1 MLYYF
6 IMSGLLI
13 ATGLF
18 LLLANALKIPYLKTS
33 KAVMNAG
40 REDKKLSKTIEAVA
54 LGIASKLAQFIP
66 MDKYKRTRLES
77 TLKSAGIKMT
87 PETFTALALLKS
99 LCIALLAI
107 PCAFIFPLVIPFVI
121 ILAVAVYFRETG
133 KADAKMREKRE
144 AIEQELPRF
153 VATVEQELKTSRDI
167 LAIMENFK
175 KHAGVHFAY
184 ELDVT
189 CADMRSSSYEA
200 ALTRFEARIGSA
212 QLSDVVRGLVSVIR
226 GDDSAVY
233 FKMLSHDFKLI
244 ELQRLKSQAQK
255 IPPKIRVFSFGMLML
270 FLLTYLFGLLL
281 RWFVPGSFVSPA
293 ENFWQ
298 SAGYLVF
305 PAAAI
310 AIPRIAMTVKMLR
323 SALLAEMNKD
333 YVRTSYSR
341 GNDRRATLYLHV
353 LRNALPPVVSF
364 LAMTVADIVAG
375 SVVIEQ
381 VFAIP
386 GLGRLLLT
394 SISNRDYPVVQ
405 AVVVLVAFWVVLVNL
420 LGDLLNQRLDPRLR
434 LTD

>member
-1 MLYYF
+1 MEF
-6 IMSGLLI
+6 LLI
-13 ATGLF
+13 VFVILLAAGMF

-54 LGIASKLAQFIP
+54 LGIASKMAQLIP

-153 VATVEQELKTSRDI
+153 VVTVEQELKTSRDI

-244 ELQRLKSQAQK
+244 GLQRLKSQAQK

-270 FLLTYLFGLLL
+270 FLLTYLFVMGMQLID
-281 RWFVPGSFVSPA
+281 S
-293 ENFWQ
+293 
-298 SAGYLVF
+298 
-305 PAAAI
+305 
-310 AIPRIAMTVKMLR
+310 
-323 SALLAEMNKD
+323 
-333 YVRTSYSR
+333 
-341 GNDRRATLYLHV
+341 
-353 LRNALPPVVSF
+353 
-364 LAMTVADIVAG
+364 
-375 SVVIEQ
+375 
-381 VFAIP
+381 
-386 GLGRLLLT
+386 LGT
-394 SISNRDYPVVQ
+394 MI
-405 AVVVLVAFWVVLVNL
+405 
-420 LGDLLNQRLDPRLR
+420 
-434 LTD
+434 

>member
-1 MLYYF
+1 M
-6 IMSGLLI
+6 
-13 ATGLF
+13 F

-54 LGIASKLAQFIP
+54 LGIASKMAQLIP

-153 VATVEQELKTSRDI
+153 VVTVEQELKTSRDI

-244 ELQRLKSQAQK
+244 GLQRLKSQAQK

-270 FLLTYLFGLLL
+270 FLLTYLFVMGMQLIDCLLYT
-281 RWFVPGSFVSPA
+281 SP
-293 ENFWQ
+293 
-298 SAGYLVF
+298 S
-305 PAAAI
+305 
-310 AIPRIAMTVKMLR
+310 PR
-323 SALLAEMNKD
+323 D
-333 YVRTSYSR
+333 R
-341 GNDRRATLYLHV
+341 G
-353 LRNALPPVVSF
+353 
-364 LAMTVADIVAG
+364 
-375 SVVIEQ
+375 
-381 VFAIP
+381 
-386 GLGRLLLT
+386 
-394 SISNRDYPVVQ
+394 
-405 AVVVLVAFWVVLVNL
+405 
-420 LGDLLNQRLDPRLR
+420 
-434 LTD
+434 

>member
-1 MLYYF
+1 MEF
-6 IMSGLLI
+6 LLI
-13 ATGLF
+13 VFGILLAAGMF

-54 LGIASKLAQFIP
+54 LGIASKMAQLIP

-153 VATVEQELKTSRDI
+153 VVTVEQELKTSRDI

-212 QLSDVVRGLVSVIR
+212 QLSDVVRGLVAVIR

-244 ELQRLKSQAQK
+244 GLQRLKSQAQK

-270 FLLTYLFGLLL
+270 FLLTYLFVMGMQLID
-281 RWFVPGSFVSPA
+281 S
-293 ENFWQ
+293 
-298 SAGYLVF
+298 
-305 PAAAI
+305 
-310 AIPRIAMTVKMLR
+310 
-323 SALLAEMNKD
+323 
-333 YVRTSYSR
+333 
-341 GNDRRATLYLHV
+341 
-353 LRNALPPVVSF
+353 
-364 LAMTVADIVAG
+364 
-375 SVVIEQ
+375 
-381 VFAIP
+381 
-386 GLGRLLLT
+386 LGT
-394 SISNRDYPVVQ
+394 MI
-405 AVVVLVAFWVVLVNL
+405 
-420 LGDLLNQRLDPRLR
+420 
-434 LTD
+434 

>member
-1 MLYYF
+1 MEF
-6 IMSGLLI
+6 LLI
-13 ATGLF
+13 VFGILLAAGMF

-54 LGIASKLAQFIP
+54 LGIASKMAQLIP

-153 VATVEQELKTSRDI
+153 VVTVEQELKTSRDI

-244 ELQRLKSQAQK
+244 GLQRLKSQAQK
-255 IPPKIRVFSFGMLML
+255 IPPNIRVFSFGMLML
-270 FLLTYLFGLLL
+270 FLLTYLFVMGMQLID
-281 RWFVPGSFVSPA
+281 S
-293 ENFWQ
+293 
-298 SAGYLVF
+298 
-305 PAAAI
+305 
-310 AIPRIAMTVKMLR
+310 
-323 SALLAEMNKD
+323 
-333 YVRTSYSR
+333 
-341 GNDRRATLYLHV
+341 
-353 LRNALPPVVSF
+353 
-364 LAMTVADIVAG
+364 
-375 SVVIEQ
+375 
-381 VFAIP
+381 
-386 GLGRLLLT
+386 LGT
-394 SISNRDYPVVQ
+394 MI
-405 AVVVLVAFWVVLVNL
+405 
-420 LGDLLNQRLDPRLR
+420 
-434 LTD
+434 

>member
-1 MLYYF
+1 MEF
-6 IMSGLLI
+6 LLI
-13 ATGLF
+13 VFGILLAAGMF
-18 LLLANALKIPYLKTS
+18 LLLANARKIPYLKTS
-33 KAVMNAG
+33 KSVRIAG

-54 LGIASKLAQFIP
+54 LGIASKMAQLIP

-144 AIEQELPRF
+144 AIEQELPRC
-153 VATVEQELKTSRDI
+153 VVTVEQELKTSRDI

-244 ELQRLKSQAQK
+244 GLQRLKSQAQK
-255 IPPKIRVFSFGMLML
+255 IPPKIRVFCFGMLML
-270 FLLTYLFGLLL
+270 FLLTYLFVMGMQLID
-281 RWFVPGSFVSPA
+281 S
-293 ENFWQ
+293 
-298 SAGYLVF
+298 
-305 PAAAI
+305 
-310 AIPRIAMTVKMLR
+310 
-323 SALLAEMNKD
+323 
-333 YVRTSYSR
+333 
-341 GNDRRATLYLHV
+341 
-353 LRNALPPVVSF
+353 
-364 LAMTVADIVAG
+364 
-375 SVVIEQ
+375 
-381 VFAIP
+381 
-386 GLGRLLLT
+386 LGT
-394 SISNRDYPVVQ
+394 MI
-405 AVVVLVAFWVVLVNL
+405 
-420 LGDLLNQRLDPRLR
+420 
-434 LTD
+434 

>member
-1 MLYYF
+1 VEF
-6 IMSGLLI
+6 LLI
-13 ATGLF
+13 VFGILLAAGMF

-54 LGIASKLAQFIP
+54 LGIASKMAQLIP

-153 VATVEQELKTSRDI
+153 VVTVEQELKTSRDI

-244 ELQRLKSQAQK
+244 GLQRLKSQAQK

-270 FLLTYLFGLLL
+270 FLLTYLFVMGMQLID
-281 RWFVPGSFVSPA
+281 S
-293 ENFWQ
+293 
-298 SAGYLVF
+298 
-305 PAAAI
+305 
-310 AIPRIAMTVKMLR
+310 
-323 SALLAEMNKD
+323 
-333 YVRTSYSR
+333 
-341 GNDRRATLYLHV
+341 
-353 LRNALPPVVSF
+353 
-364 LAMTVADIVAG
+364 
-375 SVVIEQ
+375 
-381 VFAIP
+381 
-386 GLGRLLLT
+386 LGT
-394 SISNRDYPVVQ
+394 MI
-405 AVVVLVAFWVVLVNL
+405 
-420 LGDLLNQRLDPRLR
+420 
-434 LTD
+434 